1 MDMRLEGKVAL
12 VSGAAR
18 GLGAAI
24 AARFVEEG
32 AIVVIGDV
40 RLDQARKV
48 AAELRDS
55 GCSAES
61 IELNVSNEASWA
73 GALTTVR
80 ERFGPI
86 DILVNNAGVAML
98 GSIENTSFED
108 WRRIMAVNLD
118 GVFLGTKA
126 AIADMRDRGGSIVN
140 ISSIRALV
148 ADPNSIAYDASKGGV
163 LSLTRS
169 AAVHCARQGYGI
181 RINSL
186 HPGYVLTDMI
196 AEATA
201 DRNDV
206 PELIASIQDA
216 HPIGRTGTSREIADA
231 ALFLASGEASFMVGS
246 ALVVDGGYTAV

>member
-1 MDMRLEGKVAL
+1 MRLQGKIAL

-24 AARFVEEG
+24 AERFAEEG
-32 AIVVIGDV
+32 ASVVIGDIRREQAKEVTTRLQRSGWNAACVELDVSDEKSWLAAFEAV
-40 RLDQARKV
+40 R
-48 AAELRDS
+48 
-55 GCSAES
+55 
-61 IELNVSNEASWA
+61 
-73 GALTTVR
+73 AL
-80 ERFGPI
+80 FGPV
-86 DILVNNAGVAML
+86 DILVNNAGIAML
-98 GSIENTSFED
+98 GSIEETSFED

-126 AIADMRDRGGSIVN
+126 AVAEMGTRGGSIVN

-148 ADPNSIAYDASKGGV
+148 ADPDSIAYDASKGGV

-186 HPGYVLTDMI
+186 HPGYVMTDMI

-201 DRNDV
+201 ELGEV
-206 PELIASIQDA
+206 PELLSSIRDA
-216 HPIGRTGTSREIADA
+216 HPIGRTGTAREIADA
-231 ALFLASGEASFMVGS
+231 ALFLASSEAAFMVGS

>member
-1 MDMRLEGKVAL
+1 MRLKGKIAL

-24 AARFVEEG
+24 AQRFAAEG
-32 AIVVIGDV
+32 ASVGIGDI
-40 RLDQARKV
+40 RIDQAGEAAANLRK
-48 AAELRDS
+48 S
-55 GCSAES
+55 GYNAES
-61 IELNVSNEASWA
+61 IALDVADESSWA
-73 GALTTVR
+73 QALATLR

-98 GSIENTSFED
+98 GSIEETSFDD
-108 WRRIMAVNLD
+108 WRRIIAVNLD

-126 AIADMRDRGGSIVN
+126 AIAEMQGRGGSIIN

-148 ADPNSIAYDASKGGV
+148 ADPDSIAYDASKGGV

-169 AAVHCARQGYGI
+169 AAVHCARQGYNI

-201 DRNDV
+201 DHDNV
-206 PELIASIQDA
+206 SELIASIRAA
-216 HPIGRTGTSREIADA
+216 HPLGRTGTAREIANA
-231 ALFLASGEASFMVGS
+231 ALFLASGESSFMVGS